1 MLTIAELKERLI
13 GEGFMFTGLNDFM
26 MENMGTYSAFDENTD
41 NAEEDE
47 CWAFYVGEDNYR
59 NATGEDGQDYILVDY
74 TVDRG
79 DSFDNE
85 FGHDFGLTVTGVSWL

>member
-1 MLTIAELKERLI
+1 MLGVLRI
-13 GEGFMFTGLNDFM
+13 
-26 MENMGTYSAFDENTD
+26 
-41 NAEEDE
+41 
-47 CWAFYVGEDNYR
+47 GEDNYR

-79 DSFDNE
+79 DSVDNE